1 MTTDFEV
8 IIYADRSKD
17 QVATTIV
24 PQSPNT
30 EMSAQSNET
39 QSEPE
44 SSSDIE
50 ELLSRA
56 TNVLA
61 GQKRKRDVAART
73 ASNSKLISVQNG
85 VAKLNPAVLEQ
96 QTSTTIT
103 TATIEK
109 VSFQKG
115 DMMRL
120 LLW

>member
-50 ELLSRA
+50 ELLAKA
-56 TNVLA
+56 TNALA
-61 GQKRKRDVAART
+61 GQKRKRDCAAGI
-73 ASNSKLISVQNG
+73 ASKVKLISVQNG

-103 TATIEK
+103 AATIEK